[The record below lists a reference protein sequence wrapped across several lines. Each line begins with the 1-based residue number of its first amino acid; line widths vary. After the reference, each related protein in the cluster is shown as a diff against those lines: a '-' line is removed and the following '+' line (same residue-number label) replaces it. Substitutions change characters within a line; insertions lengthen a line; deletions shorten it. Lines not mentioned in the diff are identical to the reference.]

1 MLRIIGKSIAAF
13 FSTILLLTI
22 VIAAAILVVLWTYGK
37 ELPDYRQLAN
47 YEPKITSR
55 FYSGDGS
62 LLSEYAIEK
71 RIFVPIEA
79 MPKRVIHAFISAED
93 KSFLTHTGVDF
104 RGVVRAILTNIKNA
118 AQGRRHLV
126 GASTITQQVAKNFL
140 LSSERTF
147 DRKIKEA
154 ILAFRIEKAFTK
166 QHVLELYLNEI
177 YLGIGS
183 YGVAAAAL
191 NYFNK
196 SLDELTLSEIAFLA
210 ALPKAPN
217 NYHPVRNH
225 DAALRRR
232 DYVVKRMF
240 EDGIVSDEEALE
252 ATSQDIAMHPRKTIK
267 LVDDAEYFTEEV
279 RREIKETYGA
289 DALYK
294 QGLTVRT
301 TVDSRMQA
309 VAVKSLRDGLE
320 KYDRAHGWRGELA
333 NIDANENWLDNL
345 KSVKRPPEIDANWKL
360 AAVLNVSDNKAVV
373 GLKDG
378 GFGIIPLKELKW
390 ARELLEGQ
398 VVSKEEVKS
407 AHKVLKVG
415 NVVMVELL
423 NEDENKKYNKKK
435 TDKDEEYTES
445 LYTLRQ
451 IPDVEGSL
459 VALDPHTGRVLA
471 MAGGYSYKRS
481 QFNRAIQA
489 YRQPGSSFKP
499 FVYLAALDE
508 GYTPSNLILDAA
520 GVFDQGK
527 GLPPWKPANY
537 SKIFYGP
544 TTLRVGVE
552 KSRNLMTI
560 RLGMELGV
568 DKIAEYAKKF
578 GITDNPS
585 KVLSMFIGVDETTM
599 LRNATAYA
607 MLVNGGKRIV
617 PTLIDRIQDRSG
629 KTIYRHDK
637 RECEAC
643 DAIPWQGQNA
653 PELPDDQEQVT
664 NPYSAYQIV
673 SILDG
678 VVQRGT
684 GRTLK
689 SLGRPLAGKTG
700 TTDDNIDAWFMGFSP
715 DLVVG
720 VFVGFDRPKTLGPR
734 DTGGRVAAP
743 IFKEFMREVLKDTP
757 AIPFRAP
764 SGIRL
769 VHVNHKT
776 GKPAKPGDKDVIIE
790 AFKPGTDIYSKRK
803 VIGDDAEIPEDN
815 ADGNAKWGG
824 IY

>member
-1 MLRIIGKSIAAF
+1 MLRIIQKSITAF
-13 FSTILLLTI
+13 FSTIFLLTI
-22 VIAAAILVVLWTYGK
+22 ISFVAILFILWIYGQ
-37 ELPDYRQLAN
+37 ELPDYSQLAD

-71 RIFVPIEA
+71 RIFVPIEV
-79 MPKRVIHAFISAED
+79 MPKRVINAFISAED
-93 KSFLTHTGVDF
+93 KSFMTHSGVDF
-104 RGVVRAILTNIKNA
+104 KGIVRAVLVNVKNA
-118 AQGRRHLV
+118 LSGRRHLV

-140 LSSERTF
+140 LSSEKTI

-154 ILAFRIEKAFTK
+154 ILAFRIEKAFSK
-166 QHVLELYLNEI
+166 NHILELYLNEI
-177 YLGIGS
+177 YLGVGS
-183 YGVAAAAL
+183 YGVASAAL

-196 SLDELTLSEIAFLA
+196 SLDELSLSEIAFLA

-217 NYHPVRNH
+217 NYHPVRNKE
-225 DAALRRR
+225 AAISRRN
-232 DYVVKRMF
+232 YVIGRMLDDSYIT
-240 EDGIVSDEEALE
+240 EGEAEEAKAE
-252 ATSQDIAMHPRKTIK
+252 EIVMKPRKNIK
-267 LVDDAEYFTEEV
+267 LVDDAEYFIEEV
-279 RREIKETYGA
+279 RREIKESYG
-289 DALYK
+289 DEALYK

-309 VAVKSLRDGLE
+309 IAVKSLRDGLE
-320 KYDRAHGWRGELA
+320 KYDKAHGWRGELT
-333 NIDANENWLDNL
+333 NIQTDDEWLNRLNKITAPLEMDQNWRLSVVL
-345 KSVKRPPEIDANWKL
+345 KVTDGQ
-360 AAVLNVSDNKAVV
+360 AVV

-378 GFGIIPLKELKW
+378 GFGIIPLEELRW
-390 ARELLEGQ
+390 AREPLEDQ
-398 VVSKEEVKS
+398 EVSNEAVKS
-407 AHKVLKVG
+407 VHKVLEIG
-415 NVVMVELL
+415 NVVMVEPFVPDP
-423 NEDENKKYNKKK
+423 NNKKK
-435 TDKDEEYTES
+435 KGYPENTYLLK
-445 LYTLRQ
+445 Q

-499 FVYLAALDE
+499 FVYLSALDS
-508 GYTPSNLILDAA
+508 GYTPADLILDAA
-520 GVFDQGK
+520 GVFDQGR

-537 SKIFYGP
+537 SKKFYGP

-560 RLGMELGV
+560 RLGIELGV
-568 DKIAEYAKKF
+568 EKVAEYAKKF
-578 GITDNPS
+578 GILDEPS

-599 LRNATAYA
+599 LRMATAYA
-607 MLVNGGKRIV
+607 MLVNGGKKIV
-617 PTLIDRIQDRSG
+617 PTLIDRIQDRNG

-637 RECEAC
+637 RPCNECVRVTWEN
-643 DAIPWQGQNA
+643 QEA
-653 PELPDDQEQVT
+653 PELPDEREQLT

-673 SILDG
+673 SILEG

-684 GRTLK
+684 GRTIK
-689 SLGRPLAGKTG
+689 ALGKPLAGKTG

-720 VFVGFDRPKTLGPR
+720 VFVGFDKPKTLGKR

-743 IFKEFMREVLKDTP
+743 IFKEFMRETLKDTP
-757 AIPFRAP
+757 AIPFRSP
-764 SGIRL
+764 PGIRL
-769 VHVNHKT
+769 VRINHMT
-776 GKPAKPGDKDVIIE
+776 GGPAKPNDKDVITE

-803 VIGDDAEIPEDN
+803 VIGDDAVEIPDEDT
-815 ADGNAKWGG
+815 DDSAKWGG